1 MSRNTRTTAPALTGE
16 AAAHLVARQAL
27 ELVAHHVQTWDK
39 ARSRDD
45 LGFDDA
51 DVDCDFAIQLV
62 GLEVNRLRADPPPL
76 ADFDWAWYRMAA
88 PVHLALKS
96 YSKPKDTFGTLLSGL
111 AEQMKRLPSLWE
123 IVGNDYLQ
131 APMPGTQANG
141 SGGTHD

>member
-1 MSRNTRTTAPALTGE
+1 MSRNTRTAAPALTGE

-27 ELVAHHVQTWDK
+27 ELVAHYARAWDK

-45 LGFDDA
+45 LDFDDA
-51 DVDCDFAIQLV
+51 DVYCDFAIQLV
-62 GLEVNRLRADPPPL
+62 EQEVNRLRADPPPL

-96 YSKPKDTFGTLLSGL
+96 YSKPEDTFGKLLWRL
-111 AEQMKRLPSLWE
+111 AKHVEHLPSLWE
-123 IVGNDYLQ
+123 IIGNDYLQ
-131 APMPGTQANG
+131 APMPGTQPNE